1 MASSVQSKVKN
12 WYLLLIFG
20 IISIFLGIVVFIT
33 PIQTFLVLSI
43 FFSWAFMIG
52 GLLEAIYS
60 ISNRDHMSSW
70 GWYLALGI
78 LTFIIGLQLIFNP
91 SESVWVFTF
100 YIGFW
105 LLFRSM
111 MYISSSIDMKRAEAS
126 NWGWVLFF
134 GIVGVIFS
142 CLLLWNPLITSIAV
156 SIYIGCALISL
167 GVVQIVMS
175 FSMKKVKNVLSN
187 TSSNF

>member
-1 MASSVQSKVKN
+1 MVNSIESKVKH

-20 IISIFLGIVVFIT
+20 LISIALGIVVFAT
-33 PIQTFLVLSI
+33 PVQTFLVLSV
-43 FFSWAFMIG
+43 FFSWAFMIA

-60 ISNRDHMSSW
+60 IANRDHLSSW

-78 LTFIIGLQLIFNP
+78 LTFILGLQLIMNP
-91 SESVWVFTF
+91 SESVMVLAF

-111 MYISSSIDMKRAEAS
+111 MYISSSLDLKRMNSS
-126 NWGWVLFF
+126 NWGWVMFF

-142 CLLLWNPLITSIAV
+142 NLLLWNPLITSIAF
-156 SIYIGCALISL
+156 SIYIGCGLISL
-167 GVVQIVMS
+167 GIVQIVLS
-175 FSMKKVKNVLSN
+175 FSVKKIKNNL
-187 TSSNF
+187 F